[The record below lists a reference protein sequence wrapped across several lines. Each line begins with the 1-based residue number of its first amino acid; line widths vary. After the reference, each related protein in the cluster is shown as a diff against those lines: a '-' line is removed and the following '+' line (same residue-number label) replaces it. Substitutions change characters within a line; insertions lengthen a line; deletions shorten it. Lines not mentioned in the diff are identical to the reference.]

1 MYETVPQK
9 RLISFLLCVSLLS
22 LTAAFFFRFRWEES
36 QRREVQLRQQ
46 AYSQLVS
53 SVSSLETALQKARCC
68 GTSSMLSQMSSQ
80 IWREAAAASQ
90 ALSSLPPETEG
101 LASVQKFINQTGEY
115 AYTLIGRDTAL
126 TGQEYA
132 TLTSLHQAADRLSL
146 ELLSTQADLGQ
157 NLHFPQQA
165 VSAGDFDTDA
175 PEQEDYPSLTY
186 DGPFSDHLDQ
196 LEPLALQSLP
206 VLSPEEALT
215 QGAAFCGLSQDALT
229 VTDETQGTI
238 PCYRLEGENISLL
251 LTKQGG
257 RTLLLTDGRA
267 LTAPTLS
274 PEQGA
279 IIAQEFLRSRGYSN
293 MCRSYYETNQGT
305 VTVNFAPVEEGRLLY
320 PDLIKVTVALDNG
333 TILGFESRGYVM
345 NHQAREFT
353 PSALSIEE
361 AETLLSPLLTVK
373 RRGQAIIP
381 SAGAKEIDCYEFLC
395 STSDGAECLVYL
407 NTQTGEE
414 ENILLL
420 LTGENGVLTA

>member
-22 LTAAFFFRFRWEES
+22 LAAAFFFRFRWEAS

-80 IWREAAAASQ
+80 IWRESAAASQ

-126 TGQEYA
+126 TEQEYD

-206 VLSPEEALT
+206 ILSPEEALT

-229 VTDETQGTI
+229 VTGETQGTI

-257 RTLLLTDGRA
+257 RALLLTDGRA
-267 LTAPTLS
+267 LTAPHPLPGTGRHHCPGVS
-274 PEQGA
+274 PQPGLC
-279 IIAQEFLRSRGYSN
+279 QY
-293 MCRSYYETNQGT
+293 
-305 VTVNFAPVEEGRLLY
+305 VPKLL
-320 PDLIKVTVALDNG
+320 
-333 TILGFESRGYVM
+333 
-345 NHQAREFT
+345 
-353 PSALSIEE
+353 
-361 AETLLSPLLTVK
+361 
-373 RRGQAIIP
+373 
-381 SAGAKEIDCYEFLC
+381 
-395 STSDGAECLVYL
+395 
-407 NTQTGEE
+407 
-414 ENILLL
+414 
-420 LTGENGVLTA
+420 

>member
-1 MYETVPQK
+1 M
-9 RLISFLLCVSLLS
+9 
-22 LTAAFFFRFRWEES
+22 
-36 QRREVQLRQQ
+36 
-46 AYSQLVS
+46 
-53 SVSSLETALQKARCC
+53 
-68 GTSSMLSQMSSQ
+68 
-80 IWREAAAASQ
+80 
-90 ALSSLPPETEG
+90 
-101 LASVQKFINQTGEY
+101 
-115 AYTLIGRDTAL
+115 
-126 TGQEYA
+126 
-132 TLTSLHQAADRLSL
+132 
-146 ELLSTQADLGQ
+146 
-157 NLHFPQQA
+157 
-165 VSAGDFDTDA
+165 
-175 PEQEDYPSLTY
+175 
-186 DGPFSDHLDQ
+186 
-196 LEPLALQSLP
+196 
-206 VLSPEEALT
+206 
-215 QGAAFCGLSQDALT
+215 
-229 VTDETQGTI
+229 
-238 PCYRLEGENISLL
+238 L

-257 RTLLLTDGRA
+257 RALLLTDGRA

-279 IIAQEFLRSRGYSN
+279 IIAQEFLRSRGYAN

-345 NHQAREFT
+345 NHRAREFT

-361 AETLLSPLLTVK
+361 AEPLLSPLLTVK